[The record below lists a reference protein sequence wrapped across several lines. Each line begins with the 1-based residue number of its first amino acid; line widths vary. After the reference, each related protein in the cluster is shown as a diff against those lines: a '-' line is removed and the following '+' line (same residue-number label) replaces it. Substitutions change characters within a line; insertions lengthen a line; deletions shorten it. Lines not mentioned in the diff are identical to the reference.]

1 MENQGSSI
9 CFHRFLE
16 LRIASLRMKN
26 AGFGVADLDCRMEK
40 LKSNCR
46 KPAMETRQQHIQVD
60 LGNLMAFD
68 PHHSFPSI
76 PFSKLFFFTYTIYLY
91 FLVIFLYTSGLFEM
105 IAFEKLIENLLL
117 EIGILFGLIPS
128 VKWQSLSE
136 IMHFSHYADGFLFS
150 G

>member
-16 LRIASLRMKN
+16 LRIASLR
-26 AGFGVADLDCRMEK
+26 FGVADLDCRMEK

-76 PFSKLFFFTYTIYLY
+76 PFSNEGMYNERDQ
-91 FLVIFLYTSGLFEM
+91 VGLSYCE
-105 IAFEKLIENLLL
+105 
-117 EIGILFGLIPS
+117 
-128 VKWQSLSE
+128 
-136 IMHFSHYADGFLFS
+136 
-150 G
+150 